1 MVFFQRTI
9 LYIYLSAIVIYIML
23 YLAVVKFELINID
36 NLILVK
42 YFVITLLVSGLVA
55 ISIILFW
62 SKESLWHFFYLLLV
76 SFLMLFF
83 VSSIFVFKIEDIF
96 FWNEQKKLSKDFFSF
111 SYWMLGMNYIL
122 GLPYFIFLLAEIIF
136 FVKKRYSMR

>member
-1 MVFFQRTI
+1 
-9 LYIYLSAIVIYIML
+9 ML